1 MAINSNTNHKLE
13 YNLEYK
19 ALINRLIDNVND
31 LIKLK
36 DSDTFFSLFRGS
48 KRTGSNIV
56 ALVTH

>member
-36 DSDTFFSLFRGS
+36 DSDTFFPCFEAPSVRGQ
-48 KRTGSNIV
+48 I
-56 ALVTH
+56 